1 MKLTLLF
8 IVSLIAVAPS
18 AIGAERETAS
28 TQIIMSQEFPEGQ
41 TKYAGGKAEC
51 ERKMAEALAAQHAVG
66 AAKGPNGTSAR
77 GGR

>member
-1 MKLTLLF
+1 
-8 IVSLIAVAPS
+8 
-18 AIGAERETAS
+18 
-28 TQIIMSQEFPEGQ
+28 MSQEFPEGQ